1 MNSIE
6 DRIDKLKLSKNINKI
21 FKENNLQI
29 IKDIWVLN
37 RKRLKELK
45 LTDKEI
51 NEVIIALQL
60 EGLDLNKRIYD

>member
-37 RKRLKELK
+37 RKKLKELK